1 MSTGNLTSSL
11 LTFALKLG
19 NSVVVSLLVT
29 TGLLM
34 VPVSCTCGASVPHS
48 HSLFELPHHHHGSS
62 DHRDDHMDDSVL
74 VSSAEAKHEHD
85 RDCDEVL
92 DELAHADHGER
103 HALANALEQ
112 HDGWVI
118 KSAPSSSIGHPIAM
132 TQPALIMLPGQQCES
147 LILPPYRLLEGTD
160 TIPETPPPRTLL

>member
-11 LTFALKLG
+11 HAFTLKVG

-29 TGLLM
+29 VGLLM
-34 VPVSCTCGASVPHS
+34 VPVSCTCGASIPHS
-48 HSLFELPHHHHGSS
+48 HSLFELPHHHHGSDGYRS
-62 DHRDDHMDDSVL
+62 GHTAGSHRDASSDSNG
-74 VSSAEAKHEHD
+74 EHGE
-85 RDCDEVL
+85 DCE
-92 DELAHADHGER
+92 EYATETTGADHETH
-103 HALANALEQ
+103 HAMSNALEQ
-112 HDGWVI
+112 HNGWVI
-118 KSAPSSSIGHPIAM
+118 KSPPNSSIGHPIAM